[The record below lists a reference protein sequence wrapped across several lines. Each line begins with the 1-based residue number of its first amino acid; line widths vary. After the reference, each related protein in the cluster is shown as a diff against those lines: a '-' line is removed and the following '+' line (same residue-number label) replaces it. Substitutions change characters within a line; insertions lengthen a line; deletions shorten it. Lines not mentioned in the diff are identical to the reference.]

1 VSLEVRYLECL
12 HTAISNRISQLGGK
26 CPVVIDPKCN
36 VKSAARK
43 ILWGKFSNAGQV
55 SQSLSRK
62 PQRHAILKK
71 LQTCIAPDYV
81 IVPKH
86 FQSEL
91 AAALEEVYVQ
101 HRDLGTH
108 EN

>member
-12 HTAISNRISQLGGK
+12 HTATLNRISQLGGK

-55 SQSLSRK
+55 SESLSRK
-62 PQRHAILKK
+62 PHRRMTLQKKTKK

-91 AAALEEVYVQ
+91 AAALEEVYV
-101 HRDLGTH
+101 
-108 EN
+108 

>member
-1 VSLEVRYLECL
+1 V
-12 HTAISNRISQLGGK
+12 
-26 CPVVIDPKCN
+26 
-36 VKSAARK
+36 
-43 ILWGKFSNAGQV
+43 GQV
-55 SQSLSRK
+55 Q
-62 PQRHAILKK
+62 QRRSGESITFTRATATHDLKK